1 MKDLHIHM
9 SGGRKDSPK
18 EFKEKCLA
26 AGVDGG
32 AVFSLCPQMIR
43 PEPGEDQRWQAR
55 MEQILEFTSG
65 AEGFLPIFYID
76 PTEIDAM
83 KQIEAAAE
91 YGFAGFKIICSH
103 FLPGNILLPLCSM
116 AETGLPVL
124 FHSGILYDERCSSR
138 NNRPIEF
145 ECLMDVPNLHFSMAH
160 VSWPWCD
167 ELIALCGKFNHL
179 DEAMPGRRSRMHFDI
194 TPGTPPI
201 FRRDA
206 LFKIFLSGY
215 PVEKRVIWGTDNV
228 ANNYNIDYARYW
240 AWIGESSARLHRMLK
255 VSAVRGVPNVN
266 STVSGRRFL
275 KTTSSVSLANRK
287 EGRHDP
293 DWSVRSGAPCRTT
306 DPRVPECLQY

>member
-240 AWIGESSARLHRMLK
+240 ANLDRGIIGEIAQNAESFRCPGCPERKFNSLWEA
-255 VSAVRGVPNVN
+255 VSENN
-266 STVSGRRFL
+266 FQRFFG
-275 KTTSSVSLANRK
+275 KQ
-287 EGRHDP
+287 EG
-293 DWSVRSGAPCRTT
+293 GAA
-306 DPRVPECLQY
+306 

>member
-9 SGGRKDSPK
+9 SGGHKDSPK

-43 PEPGEDQRWQAR
+43 PEPGEDQRWKPR

-103 FLPGNILLPLCSM
+103 FLPKTVLLSLCAM

-160 VSWPWCD
+160 ISWPWCD

-179 DEAMPGRRSRMHFDI
+179 DEAMPGRKSRMHFDI

-201 FRRDA
+201 FRCDA

-215 PVEKRVIWGTDNV
+215 PVEKRVIWGTDNN

-240 AWIGESSARLHRMLK
+240 ANLDLGQHQRDC
-255 VSAVRGVPNVN
+255 
-266 STVSGRRFL
+266 T
-275 KTTSSVSLANRK
+275 
-287 EGRHDP
+287 
-293 DWSVRSGAPCRTT
+293 
-306 DPRVPECLQY
+306 EC